1 MQTYNVTAVYTVG
14 ESKPSN
20 TASTADGGVN
30 GIVGNGIAIYGSRG
44 NINIAGAQGNAVT
57 VYTTDGKMFY
67 SGTADSKTCVY
78 APAGIYLVKV
88 GKIAKKVIVK

>member
-1 MQTYNVTAVYTVG
+1 M
-14 ESKPSN
+14 K
-20 TASTADGGVN
+20 
-30 GIVGNGIAIYGSRG
+30 IAIYGSRG
-44 NINIAGAQGNAVT
+44 TINIAGAQGNAVT

-78 APAGIYLVKV
+78 TPAGIYLVKV